1 MTRGPAAAPPHP
13 PGDAALTAAGLGHA
27 YRRRTALHEVSF
39 SVAPGE
45 RVALLGPNGGGKST
59 LLRLACGLLPVQRGT
74 LRVWGRPAGAAER
87 SEVGVVFQAPSLDPH
102 LDVRRNLRWLARLY
116 GVDRA
121 RAARR
126 VDEALAR
133 AGLTERAGD
142 LVRTLSAGLRRRV
155 DLCRAL
161 LHEPRLLLLDEPT
174 VGLDPGAR
182 AAFLDLL
189 LERRSDRPL
198 TILMSTHLV
207 DEADRLD
214 RVLLL
219 HQGRLVADGAPADL
233 RRGAG
238 AVVVSVFDPAWTPPA
253 GSGAWRLEGGARRL
267 HLERGGGDARA
278 IAADLAAAGVPFA
291 VAPPT
296 LADVFLQRTGDPLR
310 AGGPDLAAVPRSE
323 AT

>member
-1 MTRGPAAAPPHP
+1 MRVVLDRIEKRFGAQRAVD
-13 PGDAALTAAGLGHA
+13 GLSLTIEAGEIFG
-27 YRRRTALHEVSF
+27 
-39 SVAPGE
+39 
-45 RVALLGPNGGGKST
+45 LLGPNGAGKTTTVSM
-59 LLRLACGLLPVQRGT
+59 LIGLLAPDAGRVELEGLGPPTSPQARRG
-74 LRVWGRPAGAAER
+74 
-87 SEVGVVFQAPSLDPH
+87 VGVAPQSLAIYDA
-102 LDVRRNLRWLARLY
+102 LTARENLRFFGRLY
-116 GVDRA
+116 GLGGA
-121 RAARR
+121 ALARR
-126 VDEALAR
+126 VEELLELVGLSERARSR
-133 AGLTERAGD
+133 AGTFSGGMKRRLNLA
-142 LVRTLSAGLRRRV
+142 AGLV
-155 DLCRAL
+155 
-161 LHEPRLLLLDEPT
+161 HEPRLLLLDEPT